1 MVSFYSNIEVSLGRF
16 IISILKYDLQMT
28 SGGDLYHVGT
38 SRLMCEA
45 NRWTGSCVMRFLPE
59 GRSKQTMIL
68 YLCGSGEYTTVL
80 RFSIRGSDAMV
91 SAPFRTWIVEIFLEW
106 PLMC

>member
-1 MVSFYSNIEVSLGRF
+1 
-16 IISILKYDLQMT
+16 MT
-28 SGGDLYHVGT
+28 SGGDLCHVGT

-80 RFSIRGSDAMV
+80 RFSIRGSDDMV